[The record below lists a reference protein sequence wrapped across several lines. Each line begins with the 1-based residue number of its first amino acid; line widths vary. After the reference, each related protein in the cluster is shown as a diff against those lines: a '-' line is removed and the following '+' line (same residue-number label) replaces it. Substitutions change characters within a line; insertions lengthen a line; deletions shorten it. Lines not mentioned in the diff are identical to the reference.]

1 MPSGEIVSSHSLQKN
16 NCFVCLC
23 HCQMLAATKERAR
36 LELESAEPGMN
47 PEESINGSSN
57 NLVKAIGI
65 IIIIII
71 IFVLIVW

>member
-1 MPSGEIVSSHSLQKN
+1 
-16 NCFVCLC
+16 
-23 HCQMLAATKERAR
+23 MLAATKERAR

-65 IIIIII
+65 K